1 MAEDLEERIRRRA
14 HQIWEREG
22 RPEGRHQD
30 HWALAKE
37 EIAIEDNYA
46 GTLMPNPSG
55 GSDDTAARTEPVEPV
70 LSMANQGE
78 MPGVADQGEEFRIP
92 GHGDRSSW
100 PETDADRGRDLGAT
114 GKAPAPGAPGRR
126 TRRNKVAG

>member
-22 RPEGRHQD
+22 RPEGRRED

-78 MPGVADQGEEFRIP
+78 MPGIADQGEEFQIP
-92 GHGDRSSW
+92 GYGDRSPW
-100 PETDADRGRDLGAT
+100 PETDADRGRDPGAT